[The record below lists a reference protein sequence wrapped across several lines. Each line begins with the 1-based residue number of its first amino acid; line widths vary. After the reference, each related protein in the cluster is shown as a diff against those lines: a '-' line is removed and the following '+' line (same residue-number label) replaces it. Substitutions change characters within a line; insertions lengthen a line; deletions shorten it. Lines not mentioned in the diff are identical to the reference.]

1 MRAMKYWPP
10 TDRAGLDHDVQPGSK
25 TAFMLYGSTSENSV
39 PCQASTSIAIAIV
52 VAITRG
58 IAALPGAAMPP
69 IVIVFELVVCVGMI
83 FPQIAVQ
90 TSVRT
95 ARHPILVRSVM
106 LLLKVV
112 VHVVMLILDLVMLVV
127 VPGISPSIWLTIIAT
142 RADSHRPAA
151 LRKSRARYQ
160 CRC

>member
-1 MRAMKYWPP
+1 
-10 TDRAGLDHDVQPGSK
+10 
-25 TAFMLYGSTSENSV
+25 
-39 PCQASTSIAIAIV
+39 
-52 VAITRG
+52 
-58 IAALPGAAMPP
+58 MPP
-69 IVIVFELVVCVGMI
+69 IVIVFELVVRVGMI

-95 ARHPILVRSVM
+95 ARHPILVRPVM

-112 VHVVMLILDLVMLVV
+112 VHVVMLILDLIMLVV

-142 RADSHRPAA
+142 RADGHRPAA
-151 LRKSRARYQ
+151 LRKSRARHQ